1 MDYTHHWARKGDI
14 AKDAWEKAMAAF
26 NWALINKPEYSYSAG
41 GYYSDD
47 LLGIDVEDYG
57 PDALVFNGLGDG
69 LDHET
74 FGVCRGV
81 KKDEAMIAFGKGS
94 YRFCKT
100 ARKPY
105 DLFVVV
111 ALHIIHNFAPQ
122 NVIPYWPGYDPECPT
137 DGTSESVSEDL
148 KDGIAL
154 GDLAIA
160 VVEAGL
166 GEKNKVEF
174 GMEQNTSGYGISL
187 GEAAFEALQ
196 DYDLNGGGHIEAL
209 DSQIMQ
215 LDGISWAEVKY
226 SDDPFGEPYSNCI
239 GVVLLTREAIGDRVN
254 AVRVLIQRVIADA
267 LRWQAK
273 QAQALTHKGEKS
285 QTTAL

>member
-1 MDYTHHWARKGDI
+1 MGYTHHWTRKGDI

-41 GYYSDD
+41 EYYSDD

-74 FGVCRGV
+74 FGVCRGI

-137 DGTSESVSEDL
+137 DGTSESTLEDIA
-148 KDGIAL
+148 DGIAL
-154 GDLAIA
+154 GNLAIA
-160 VVEAGL
+160 VIEAGL
-166 GEKNKVEF
+166 GMKGMVDVQAEFDMRHSVNEYGVSIGVE
-174 GMEQNTSGYGISL
+174 T
-187 GEAAFEALQ
+187 FETLQ
-196 DYDLNGGGHIEAL
+196 EYDLHGGGGAERL
-209 DSQIMQ
+209 ESQIQQ
-215 LDGISWAEVKY
+215 LVDGISWAEVKY
-226 SDDPFGEPYSNCI
+226 SNDPFDMPYGDTIAVC
-239 GVVLLTREAIGDRVN
+239 LLAREATEKRVN
-254 AVRVLIQRVIADA
+254 AVRRVVQNVIADA
-267 LRWQAK
+267 LCWKAK

-285 QTTAL
+285 